1 MTREAILKEALLL
14 PSEDRIRLLDD
25 LWQSFANDEQ
35 ALALTPAQAEDLQ
48 KRIAEDE
55 AGLSSPQPWEVVREQ
70 LLKRS

>member
-35 ALALTPAQAEDLQ
+35 ALALTPAQAEDLRR
-48 KRIAEDE
+48 RIVEDD
-55 AGLSSPQPWEVVREQ
+55 AGLSNPQPWEVVREQ